1 MKTVMPA
8 ALFCATAMA
17 LTMGGTASAE
27 ACTVRVT
34 TWGGSYQKSYQ
45 ADVAAFEKAA
55 NCQVEWVVGSIADF
69 REKARL
75 GQIDVVTG
83 DIGLAVQGEAENLWM
98 KLDPAKIPN
107 MANLYDNAKYS
118 ESVVFANVGDYAL
131 AYNSKKIEKAP
142 ESWEAL
148 WDPAYKNRVAT
159 FQFDN
164 VSTLGLT
171 VMEAEKNGGSIDNI
185 EPGLKKVAELVTGG
199 NAVAMVSAETQ
210 LVSLF
215 ELEEAWIGVLTTGRF
230 KELWDKGADFVKLVR
245 PPEGT
250 FPVITT
256 IMVSKSTT
264 VPDAAMQFVNHV
276 LSKQVQ
282 ETFATKNLYAPTVKN
297 AELPADF
304 KYRDLLISGD
314 SFDRLFIP
322 DQKKV
327 AAHRAEWREQFMRL
341 TSQ

>member
-1 MKTVMPA
+1 
-8 ALFCATAMA
+8 
-17 LTMGGTASAE
+17 
-27 ACTVRVT
+27 
-34 TWGGSYQKSYQ
+34 
-45 ADVAAFEKAA
+45 
-55 NCQVEWVVGSIADF
+55 
-69 REKARL
+69 
-75 GQIDVVTG
+75 
-83 DIGLAVQGEAENLWM
+83 
-98 KLDPAKIPN
+98 
-107 MANLYDNAKYS
+107 
-118 ESVVFANVGDYAL
+118 
-131 AYNSKKIEKAP
+131 
-142 ESWEAL
+142 
-148 WDPAYKNRVAT
+148 
-159 FQFDN
+159 
-164 VSTLGLT
+164 
-171 VMEAEKNGGSIDNI
+171 MEAEKNGGSIDSI

-245 PPEGT
+245 PPKARSRDHHDHGVE
-250 FPVITT
+250 VHDRA
-256 IMVSKSTT
+256 STRRCG
-264 VPDAAMQFVNHV
+264 VNHV